1 MPLILP
7 HPITPT
13 LTAEFS
19 LMVAP
24 FSRSAFQLV
33 STSPGFARRLVSTR
47 SVGRWSAFQLVSLS
61 RAQVLADMLRRRRSR
76 RRRIARTSYGFLSG
90 DLLHGDLA
98 VFEGRGVAGVYN
110 ASPVQAVLPVLAFP
124 GAFPDGLDEAP
135 DNGVVSFAR
144 FDLGRYDGGHAG
156 HVGVDT
162 DGVAGA
168 VVPYFHLCSTVG
180 TVQGDAEVVARLA
193 VDGPAGLQVQR
204 RPSGEADE
212 GGRQVLDFVCSVVLH
227 ALEVAPAAPPAWAE
241 LGVGGAAHSLYLGL

>member
-33 STSPGFARRLVSTR
+33 S
-47 SVGRWSAFQLVSLS
+47 LS

-76 RRRIARTSYGFLSG
+76 RRRRARTSYGFLSG

-98 VFEGRGVAGVYN
+98 VFEGRGVAGVYD
-110 ASPVQAVLPVLAFP
+110 ACTVQAILPVLPPPVTA
-124 GAFPDGLDEAP
+124 PDSLDEAP
-135 DNGVVSFAR
+135 DNGVVSLAG
-144 FDLGRYDGGHAG
+144 FDLGRDDCGHAG

-162 DGVAGA
+162 DGIAGT
-168 VVPYFHLCSTVG
+168 VVPYLHLRASVG
-180 TVQGDAEVVARLA
+180 AVKRDAEVVARLA
-193 VDGPAGLQVQR
+193 VGVPACFNV
-204 RPSGEADE
+204 
-212 GGRQVLDFVCSVVLH
+212 
-227 ALEVAPAAPPAWAE
+227 
-241 LGVGGAAHSLYLGL
+241 

>member
-33 STSPGFARRLVSTR
+33 SKSPGFARRLVSTCP
-47 SVGRWSAFQLVSLS
+47 VGRWSAFQLVSLS

-76 RRRIARTSYGFLSG
+76 RRRRARTSYGFLSG

-98 VFEGRGVAGVYN
+98 VFEGRGVAGVYD
-110 ASPVQAVLPVLAFP
+110 AGPVQAVLPVLALP
-124 GAFPDGLDEAP
+124 VATPDGLDEAP
-135 DNGVVSFAR
+135 DNGIVSFAGLY
-144 FDLGRYDGGHAG
+144 LGSDYGGHTG

-162 DGVAGA
+162 DGIAGT
-168 VVPYFHLCSTVG
+168 VVPDLHLRSTVG
-180 TVQGDAEVVARLA
+180 AVKGNAEVVARLA
-193 VDGPAGLQVQR
+193 VGGPAGLQIQR
-204 RPSGEADE
+204 RPTGEA
-212 GGRQVLDFVCSVVLH
+212 
-227 ALEVAPAAPPAWAE
+227 
-241 LGVGGAAHSLYLGL
+241 